1 MKTLMITGNIGR
13 DAELRQIGNNN
24 NYYCFPVAIES
35 RAKDAPTDW
44 VDVCLYAREG
54 SKMGT
59 VLKKGNGVFAIG
71 RSSVRAYTG
80 RDGQVRASETLW
92 ADSVELTKFAPAN
105 EEEAE
110 GTAAKA
116 GAPAAEDDDDPGT
129 DLPF

>member
-1 MKTLMITGNIGR
+1 MITGNIGR

-24 NYYCFPVAIES
+24 YYCFPVAIDS
-35 RAKDAPTDW
+35 RAKDAATDW

-54 SKMGT
+54 SKMGN

-92 ADSVELTKFAPAN
+92 ADTVELTKFAPAN

-116 GAPAAEDDDDPGT
+116 GANAAEDDNPGS